1 MRSKMDFKWNL
12 NGKQLRSHAF
22 TPFQALGGH
31 FYATPTDPWS
41 LGPTYNASAV
51 GEERVATGLGL
62 RAMGG
67 KVRTI
72 SWAYETFIMLYNFI
86 I

>member
-1 MRSKMDFKWNL
+1 MEKEVSTSIKMQEIL
-12 NGKQLRSHAF
+12 S
-22 TPFQALGGH
+22 GGH
-31 FYATPTDPWS
+31 FFATATDPWS

-67 KVRTI
+67 KAT
-72 SWAYETFIMLYNFI
+72 ETLIMSAFFLLSEPSLNC
-86 I
+86 